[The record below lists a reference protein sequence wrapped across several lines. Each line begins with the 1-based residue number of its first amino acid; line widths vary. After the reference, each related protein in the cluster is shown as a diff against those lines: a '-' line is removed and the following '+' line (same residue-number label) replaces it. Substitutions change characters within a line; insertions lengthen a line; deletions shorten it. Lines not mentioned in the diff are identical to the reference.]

1 MKIGIHDADQE
12 HLRSANKYPN
22 YALMKISAYHKH
34 RGDEAEWWSPI
45 EDYDLVYSSKIFDF
59 TPENDYLPENTI
71 KGGTGYGIFEDL
83 PKEID
88 DMSSQLACGKTL
100 YLCAMSSVVLSY
112 LPSADIAPEIEGQY
126 CERVTTR
133 L

>member
-1 MKIGIHDADQE
+1 MANLHANSPLGTVKVSKLMLKMAIPSVFAQLVNLLYNIVDRIYIGHMPEVGD
-12 HLRSANKYPN
+12 L
-22 YALMKISAYHKH
+22 ALTGVGVCMPLIMIISAF
-34 RGDEAEWWSPI
+34 AA
-45 EDYDLVYSSKIFDF
+45 LVAWRN
-59 TPENDYLPENTI
+59 E
-71 KGGTGYGIFEDL
+71 
-83 PKEID
+83 PKSG
-88 DMSSQLACGKTL
+88 SSQLACGKTL